1 MKVDKKQLEGTV
13 EFLELTCRGLPDS
26 AWRQYRY
33 AINTLRAVLTDGVEF
48 EDRTDST
55 WWTGEAERVRSKYLP
70 RPKTDEEV
78 SALILA
84 WWESAFDSEEETA
97 LASCLAN
104 LAYFVDNKQE
114 SFSWFSK

>member
-13 EFLELTCRGLPDS
+13 EFLELTCSGLPDS

-48 EDRTDST
+48 EDRTDSN
-55 WWTGEAERVRSKYLP
+55 WWTGEAEGVGSKYLP
-70 RPKTDEEV
+70 QPKTDEEV

-84 WWESAFDSEEETA
+84 WYESALDSEEEVA

-104 LAYFVDNKQE
+104 LAYLRDKQE